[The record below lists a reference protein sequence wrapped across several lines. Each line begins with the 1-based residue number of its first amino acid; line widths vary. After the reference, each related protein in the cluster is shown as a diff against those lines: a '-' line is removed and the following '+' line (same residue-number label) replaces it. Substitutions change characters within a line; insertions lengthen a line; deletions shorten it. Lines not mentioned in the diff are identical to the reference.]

1 MTTSAREWPELVYPD
16 LAPTVAYLNRLV
28 QVGGK
33 YTLDEPFEVGW
44 GNVVLDVTP
53 RGLRTP
59 TLRQPEVTFSVH
71 YRLLD
76 ADVVIEADTGVRTLG
91 LAAGSP
97 SGGAGS
103 ADGSVSAFYAAFC
116 ETAGELGIRPPGS
129 SLLCEIP
136 DAASNFAEDAEARSW
151 DGRAARLIWEALDL
165 VAHGLED
172 WQASYLGRHPRVGV
186 MWGGFDLSATR
197 YCARRTLPRPGRP
210 VFVQNG
216 ELEAYVAVGFSF
228 GSPDAPAAGLYAYI
242 WPQPNGLEDVGSWGV
257 EGAAWNPGAGLVL
270 LPWSVLRE
278 RDDPHAAV
286 VAFGEAV
293 YQAAVEKADW
303 PADLLGPRC
312 DGWHM
317 SRTPPAE
324 TRG

>member
-1 MTTSAREWPELVYPD
+1 MTASAREWPELDYAD
-16 LAPTVAYLNRLV
+16 LAPTVTHLNRLV

-33 YTLDEPFEVGW
+33 YTLDEPFELGW

-59 TLRQPEVTFSVH
+59 TLRQPDVTFSVH

-76 ADVVIEADTGVRTLG
+76 ADVVIEADTGVRTLS
-91 LAAGSP
+91 LAGGGS
-97 SGGAGS
+97 S
-103 ADGSVSAFYAAFC
+103 DGSVSAFYAAFC
-116 ETAGELGIRPPGS
+116 EKAGELGVRPPGS

-136 DAASNFAEDAEARSW
+136 DAAPNFAEDAEERRW
-151 DGRAARLIWEALDL
+151 DGRAARLIWQGLDL
-165 VAHGLED
+165 AAHGLEA
-172 WQASYLGRHPRVGV
+172 WQAPYQGHRPRVGV

-197 YCARRTLPRPGRP
+197 YCGRPTLPLPGRP

-242 WPQPNGLEDVGSWGV
+242 WPQPEGLEDVGSWGV
-257 EGAAWNPGAGLVL
+257 EGAAWYPDAGLVL
-270 LPWSVLRE
+270 LPWSVLAAQ
-278 RDDPHAAV
+278 DDPHAAV
-286 VAFGEAV
+286 VSFGDAV
-293 YQAAVEKADW
+293 YRAAVEKAGW
-303 PADLLGPRC
+303 PANLLGTRC

>member
-1 MTTSAREWPELVYPD
+1 MTATARDWPELVYAD

-76 ADVVIEADTGVRTLG
+76 GDVVIEADTGVRTLD
-91 LAAGSP
+91 LA
-97 SGGAGS
+97 GAGPT
-103 ADGSVSAFYAAFC
+103 GSVSSFYRAFC
-116 ETAGELGIRPPGS
+116 EKAGELGIREPAS

-136 DAASNFAEDAEARSW
+136 DAASRFAEDTEERRW
-151 DGRAARLIWEALDL
+151 DGRAAALVWQGLDL
-165 VAHGLED
+165 VAHGLET
-172 WQASYLGRHPRVGV
+172 WQASYLGHRPRVGV

-197 YCARRTLPRPGRP
+197 YCGRRTVPRAGKP
-210 VFVQNG
+210 VFMQNG
-216 ELEAYVAVGFSF
+216 ELEAYVSVGFSF
-228 GSPDAPAAGLYAYI
+228 GSPEAPAAGLYAYI
-242 WPQPNGLEDVGSWGV
+242 WPQPDGLEQVVSWGV
-257 EGAAWNPGAGLVL
+257 EGAAWNPDAGLVL
-270 LPWSVLRE
+270 LPWTVLRSQP
-278 RDDPHAAV
+278 DPQAAV
-286 VAFGEAV
+286 VSFAEAV

-303 PADLLGPRC
+303 PADLLGASC

-317 SRTPPAE
+317 SRTPPSA
-324 TRG
+324 TVPT